1 MFKQLIPDCNQTDLN
16 PWRFQK
22 VISTER
28 MHINELHVGKLGI
41 FSLRWGSSLDRDSY
55 RTQIA
60 SPFYIIPFQ
69 TSLIR
74 VAEVDERLAHAAQWL
89 LWVSPCIPGYSTV
102 LHSNMTT
109 VPTQFSVNVLPSE
122 YVGVPFDMY
131 SANNNVTHNSD
142 FVTRKVIKFLN

>member
-1 MFKQLIPDCNQTDLN
+1 
-16 PWRFQK
+16 
-22 VISTER
+22 

-89 LWVSPCIPGYSTV
+89 L
-102 LHSNMTT
+102 
-109 VPTQFSVNVLPSE
+109 
-122 YVGVPFDMY
+122 
-131 SANNNVTHNSD
+131 
-142 FVTRKVIKFLN
+142 